1 MQHPLKISVRTAGL
15 LVGLKSDSAAV
26 SLDTL
31 WATIDDI
38 NAREQEDVPVRAA
51 KEAREK
57 AEQAVLLCG
66 QRCGRVMVPNTRAS
80 SGRDGF
86 REIAQ
91 LDQSL
96 GVEGAGRFVVVVQFP
111 DGLHSGT
118 SALATAPANKTFR
131 PHRLAVGK
139 AP

>member
-1 MQHPLKISVRTAGL
+1 MQHPLKLSVRTAGL

-66 QRCGRVMVPNTRAS
+66 QQCRRGMVPNTRAI
-80 SGRDGF
+80 SGRD
-86 REIAQ
+86 
-91 LDQSL
+91 
-96 GVEGAGRFVVVVQFP
+96 
-111 DGLHSGT
+111 
-118 SALATAPANKTFR
+118 
-131 PHRLAVGK
+131 
-139 AP
+139 